1 MWSIL
6 IKRLTTENIDDLD
19 GLIEDFLQFMQEKY
33 GQPVFPLKEQLQ
45 DAISQNTRAIF
56 AVYDQDEKT
65 VGMTVGNLASRWITL
80 FYVQNMLNPSGN
92 SKTIIY
98 EKELFEAVFTYLREN
113 SPTVGIARDLSKA
126 LGKHI
131 VELGFQRFE
140 RARMSIN
147 RSEINELAEPT
158 LPPDFTF
165 TAWNKEM
172 SDLLVKILRQS
183 HFNSDHV
190 DEQVFPQ
197 FSGVDGVRFLLEGI
211 ENNTYG
217 QFKEEFPR
225 VLNHNGKPIGI
236 CFLTTLPSNVGYIP
250 EIAILPSYRGKGLGK
265 ALIVHSIKHFIEIEP
280 EIPGVDLDVTLD
292 NVPAAALYSSLGF
305 QERQR
310 YFLSIWNKE
319 NS

>member
-1 MWSIL
+1 M

-33 GQPVFPLKEQLQ
+33 GQPAFPLKEQLQ

-56 AVYDQDEKT
+56 AVYDQDGKT
-65 VGMTVGNLASRWITL
+65 VGMTVGNHASRWITL

-147 RSEINELAEPT
+147 RSEINELAEPP
-158 LPPDFTF
+158 LPQDFTF

-217 QFKEEFPR
+217 QFKEEFQK

-292 NVPAAALYSSLGF
+292 NIPAAALYSSLGF

-310 YFLSIWNKE
+310 YFLSIWNRE

>member
-1 MWSIL
+1 V
-6 IKRLTTENIDDLD
+6 IKRITAENIDDLD
-19 GLIEDFLQFMQEKY
+19 GLIEDFLQFMQENY
-33 GQPVFPLKEQLQ
+33 GQPAFPLKKQLQ
-45 DAISQNTRAIF
+45 DALSQNTRVIF
-56 AVYDQDEKT
+56 TVCDQDGKT

-80 FYVQNMLNPSGN
+80 FYVQNMLSPSGN
-92 SKTIIY
+92 SKTFIY
-98 EKELFEAVFTYLREN
+98 EKELFEAVFTHLKEN
-113 SPTVGIARDLSKA
+113 SPTVSIMRDLSKA
-126 LGKHI
+126 LGQHI

-140 RARMSIN
+140 RAHMSISH
-147 RSEINELAEPT
+147 SEINELAEPP

-172 SDLLVKILRQS
+172 RDLLVKILGQS

-197 FSGVDGVRFLLEGI
+197 FSGVDGVGFLLEGI
-211 ENNTYG
+211 ENSTYG

-236 CFLTTLPSNVGYIP
+236 CFLTTSPSNAGYIP
-250 EIAILPSYRGKGLGK
+250 EIAIVPSYRGKGLGR

-280 EIPGVDLDVTLD
+280 EIPRVDLDVTLD
-292 NVPAAALYSSLGF
+292 NTPAAALYSSLGF

-310 YFLSIWNKE
+310 YFLSIWNRE

>member
-1 MWSIL
+1 M

-19 GLIEDFLQFMQEKY
+19 GLIEDFLQFLQEKY
-33 GQPVFPLKEQLQ
+33 GQPAFPLKEQLQ

-56 AVYDQDEKT
+56 AVYDQDGKT
-65 VGMTVGNLASRWITL
+65 VGMTVGNLASHWITL

-92 SKTIIY
+92 SKTFIY
-98 EKELFEAVFTYLREN
+98 EKELFEAIFTYLKEN
-113 SPTVGIARDLSKA
+113 FPNVGITRDLSKA

-140 RARMSIN
+140 RAHMSIS
-147 RSEINELAEPT
+147 RSEINELAEPP

-172 SDLLVKILRQS
+172 RESLVEILGQS

-190 DEQVFPQ
+190 DGQVFPQ

-211 ENNTYG
+211 ENSTFG

-225 VLNHNGKPIGI
+225 VLKHNGKPIGI
-236 CFLTTLPSNVGYIP
+236 CFLTTLSSNDGYIP
-250 EIAILPSYRGKGLGK
+250 EIAILPSCRGKRLGR

-280 EIPGVDLDVTLD
+280 EIPRVDLDVTLD
-292 NVPAAALYSSLGF
+292 NIPAGALYSSLGF

-310 YFLSIWNKE
+310 YFLSVWNRE